1 VPPGQASAHT
11 AVPLA
16 EAMIA
21 DQPAHARELAI
32 LFDRCASSSRVVD
45 SVLSQIAHNAA
56 PSGGIVDT
64 VPITQPRS
72 RAWIPSPWDSGC
84 RRYAP
89 PAIWLVAVVKPGL
102 RDRSSDRGNHG
113 RAGGSRLKGNAD
125 FADWLLALPVG
136 LLVNRSST
144 RRSSGHTHGPDLQL
158 APHCQVWKR
167 SLTRKRSLVQIQY
180 RPPASPLVS
189 EAFVRV
195 WRWARLTRRPNCV
208 GLSLAVLPSFVR
220 FRFMLYEQRIHGR
233 GSLLNAGLS
242 SLRYTFSVTFVLP
255 PGTEGANRGRP
266 VRVRRRTGVW
276 SAAPAVAPDVRRGTA
291 GWTGRGIA
299 VPRPAR
305 PTRCR

>member
-1 VPPGQASAHT
+1 MQLVIEAHSCAGRGHVWTRALASAM
-11 AVPLA
+11 V
-16 EAMIA
+16 
-21 DQPAHARELAI
+21 
-32 LFDRCASSSRVVD
+32 
-45 SVLSQIAHNAA
+45 
-56 PSGGIVDT
+56 
-64 VPITQPRS
+64 
-72 RAWIPSPWDSGC
+72 
-84 RRYAP
+84 
-89 PAIWLVAVVKPGL
+89 
-102 RDRSSDRGNHG
+102 SDRT
-113 RAGGSRLKGNAD
+113 RAGGCRMRGRGSAGRASPCQGEGRGFESRRPLGASLAQSQWGAVFPGGVAERRGNGLQIRVHGFKSRLHLGR
-125 FADWLLALPVG
+125 LAQWE
-136 LLVNRSST
+136 R
-144 RRSSGHTHGPDLQL
+144 
-158 APHCQVWKR
+158 A

-195 WRWARLTRRPNCV
+195 WRWARLTCRPNCV